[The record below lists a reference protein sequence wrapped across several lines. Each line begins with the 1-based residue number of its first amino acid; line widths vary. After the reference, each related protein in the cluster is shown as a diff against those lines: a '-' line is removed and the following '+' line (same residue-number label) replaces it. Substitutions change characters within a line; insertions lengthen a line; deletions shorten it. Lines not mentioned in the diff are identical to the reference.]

1 MLEPLVARSDDDAHT
16 QPPWL
21 FSTPHPSLADLALFY
36 QLAWGAAIAAGDG
49 IADLTGGGTRD
60 TPGACGVA
68 AVWNPQRYPGLTRWH
83 DAVRAHLDALPAME
97 AVAAGPREVQRVI
110 DAVRACAMDDAI
122 PLVRVHASATA
133 TAAGREV
140 REVRE
145 WDVKSGLQIGA
156 RVSVAPDDT
165 GRDE

>member
-1 MLEPLVARSDDDAHT
+1 MLEPLFTRSDNDAGN
-16 QPPWL
+16 QAPWL

-36 QLAWGAAIAAGDG
+36 QLAWGVAIAAGDG

-60 TPGACGVA
+60 TPGARGVA
-68 AVWNPQRYPGLTRWH
+68 AVWNPQRYPALTQWY
-83 DAVRAHLDALPAME
+83 DAVYAHLDALPAVE
-97 AVAAGPREVQRVI
+97 TVAAGRGAVQGVI
-110 DAVRACAMDDAI
+110 EAVGACAMDEAV
-122 PLVRVHASATA
+122 PLVHMHASV
-133 TAAGREV
+133 GRGA
-140 REVRE
+140 RE